1 MSLGKG
7 AGGPPPALSY
17 ADERGLLEE
26 LEQAAAG
33 QMDFRGGGARGERE
47 RRWRQHSRVQQWR
60 AAVRRTVE
68 RAGDALRGKR
78 R

>member
-33 QMDFRGGGARGERE
+33 QMDFRGGGERG
-47 RRWRQHSRVQQWR
+47 
-60 AAVRRTVE
+60 
-68 RAGDALRGKR
+68 
-78 R
+78 